1 MPVSAYLA
9 TARRAAFGGG
19 RSGAG
24 LGDRL
29 DAASPRG
36 LGPGGI
42 NDTQPGPILRDDVNG
57 VRCDVTAVEVHP
69 AYAAERM
76 GLHTLGPPPCWGCT
90 DIVPMA
96 PTSGG
101 GVPSSSSP
109 SQ

>member
-1 MPVSAYLA
+1 LPVSAYLA
-9 TARRAAFGGG
+9 TARRAASGGG

-24 LGDRL
+24 LGIVSTALPTR
-29 DAASPRG
+29 AWSGR
-36 LGPGGI
+36 I